1 MTNTR
6 TLWISLAALLVASF
20 AVLLAMGGE
29 IYRKAPPLPD
39 RVVAEDGSLIY
50 DGAEIQRGRQV
61 WQSIGGMQ
69 LGSIWGHGGY
79 VAPDWSADWL
89 HREALAVLDLWA
101 QREAQ
106 AATYGDLPSEQ
117 RAALRGRL
125 ETRMRA
131 NTYDPATR
139 TITLDADRAEA
150 IARVARALPEPVR
163 QRPRHGRAARGVRH
177 EKRHGACRGAPTR
190 AHRIRLVD
198 RMGGGH
204 EST

>member
-89 HREALAVLDLWA
+89 HREAMAVLDLWA
-101 QREAQ
+101 QRE
-106 AATYGDLPSEQ
+106 
-117 RAALRGRL
+117 
-125 ETRMRA
+125 
-131 NTYDPATR
+131 
-139 TITLDADRAEA
+139 DAGGNVRRS
-150 IARVARALPEPVR
+150 AR
-163 QRPRHGRAARGVRH
+163 RAARGTARPARDADAREYLRCRDAH
-177 EKRHGACRGAPTR
+177 DHARRRSRRGDRAGRARTTKACSAATPPRPRCARRTR
-190 AHRIRLVD
+190 
-198 RMGGGH
+198 
-204 EST
+204 